1 MVLDGSCRY
10 RPTLPLQVLYGSL
23 DLFERLFFA
32 ERDKKLLV
40 AIRVKDL

>member
-1 MVLDGSCRY
+1 VLDGS
-10 RPTLPLQVLYGSL
+10 L
-23 DLFERLFFA
+23 DVFERLFFA